1 MHAYIQIYTY
11 TQICTN
17 CSECIRRC
25 VRWCKKYTCVTYTPA
40 HALVPKTPFPK
51 CMQHSLQKNAHIYIP
66 THICIRRHMHTNTH
80 AHAWHRPHAEA
91 LIQRPTIYAQ
101 IRIHIHI
108 HMCINAYMYIYIHIC
123 IYIHVYM
130 SAHIHTYTYIHT
142 HIQNVHMNARTHA
155 WNDGAA
161 ANARGAVADEGNF
174 ARLFRLTQSNH
185 ISHLQCKDFIVP
197 TCWNTNTP
205 PPPILSSQHTPEQF
219 ADRGQAH
226 FSCSTLIRW
235 TECIALKKLRAASQW
250 PLA

>member
-25 VRWCKKYTCVTYTPA
+25 VRWCKKHTCVTYTPA

-174 ARLFRLTQSNH
+174 ARFFRLTQCTCGV
-185 ISHLQCKDFIVP
+185 LGCK
-197 TCWNTNTP
+197 
-205 PPPILSSQHTPEQF
+205 L
-219 ADRGQAH
+219 RGQDETPRGPDESRLTNSRH
-226 FSCSTLIRW
+226 TYIRICVLSTHVYVFVRRRDEILD
-235 TECIALKKLRAASQW
+235 
-250 PLA
+250 